1 MQTIAFVSG
10 KGGVGKSTLAV
21 NVAVALAQRGK
32 HILLIDLDPQNA
44 QRLHLGMD
52 PDEIAGLTREGITP
66 TSIFDSPF
74 GIQFIPFG
82 RVSEAE
88 LADFEGEIKKHPNW
102 VADGIASLDASAF
115 DFVVLD
121 TPPGPTVFLHQAMV
135 AANRALVVVL
145 ADAAS
150 YATIPKII
158 ALIEEYTAGRTDF
171 FGANLL
177 INQMPVQSKL
187 GHQVRSAMFAH
198 YADKLVPVAV
208 HKDPR
213 VSQAL
218 GFERPVLQ
226 YEPNTKASLD
236 IQSVADW
243 LLASIEE

>member
-21 NVAVALAQRGK
+21 NVAVGLALRGK
-32 HILLIDLDPQNA
+32 RVLLIDLDPQNS

-52 PDEIAGLTREGITP
+52 PDEIAGLTREGIAQ

-82 RVSEAE
+82 RVNEAE
-88 LADFEGEIKKHPNW
+88 LEEFEAEIKKHPNW
-102 VADGIASLDASAF
+102 VADGIAALDPQAF
-115 DFVVLD
+115 DYVVLD
-121 TPPGPTVFLHQAMV
+121 TPPGPTVFLKQALM

-150 YATIPKII
+150 YATIPKIFS
-158 ALIEEYTAGRTDF
+158 LIEEYTTGRTDF

-177 INQMPVQSKL
+177 INQMPVQNKL
-187 GHQVRSAMFAH
+187 AHQVRSALFAH
-198 YADKLVPVAV
+198 YADRLAPVAV

-213 VSQAL
+213 VAQAL

-226 YEPNTKASLD
+226 YEPTCKASLD
-236 IQSVADW
+236 IQDVADW
-243 LLASIEE
+243 LLDLAEE

>member
-21 NVAVALAQRGK
+21 NVAVALALRGK
-32 HILLIDLDPQNA
+32 RVLLIDLDPQNS

-52 PDEIAGLTREGITP
+52 PDEIAGLTREGIAQ

-82 RVSEAE
+82 RVSETE
-88 LADFEGEIKKHPNW
+88 LEEFEAEIKKLPNW
-102 VADGIASLDASAF
+102 VADGIAALDTQAF
-115 DFVVLD
+115 DYVVLD
-121 TPPGPTVFLHQAMV
+121 TPPGPTVYLKQALA

-150 YATIPKII
+150 YATIPKTYS
-158 ALIEEYTAGRTDF
+158 LIEEYTTGRTDF

-177 INQMPVQSKL
+177 INQMPVQNKL
-187 GHQVRSAMFAH
+187 AHQVRSALFAH
-198 YADKLVPVAV
+198 YAEQLVPVAV
-208 HKDPR
+208 HKDPH
-213 VSQAL
+213 VAQAL

-226 YEPNTKASLD
+226 YEPACKASLD
-236 IQSVADW
+236 IQDVADW
-243 LLASIEE
+243 LLDLAEE